1 MTRLP
6 CRARLLYPA
15 SERRE
20 VTCGFN
26 EPVSGSI
33 GKRCARGTAN
43 VVVYGENGQEDR
55 IDAESLMGCAGRCYL
70 NWLWGAIMAA
80 QLSHIRYASGD
91 VTVLTLMAVS
101 REAARC
107 ELIIVIDGIDHCTL
121 RAYTHEDLRRP

>member
-26 EPVSGSI
+26 EPVFGSI

-55 IDAESLMGCAGRCYL
+55 IDAESLMGLRWAVLPNLALGRDY
-70 NWLWGAIMAA
+70 GSAA
-80 QLSHIRYASGD
+80 KPYKVCVGRSYSTYADGG
-91 VTVLTLMAVS
+91 LTRSSSM
-101 REAARC
+101 
-107 ELIIVIDGIDHCTL
+107 
-121 RAYTHEDLRRP
+121 